1 MIINYQVK
9 LAAFDA
15 DTESRV
21 YVEVP
26 CTSLRRAKQ
35 TLARWAHKY
44 GVKGGLDVRNMVLS
58 EDPATRRKAFK
69 NDRYD
74 GYVTVTILGG

>member
-1 MIINYQVK
+1 MINYQVK
-9 LAAFDA
+9 IAAFDA
-15 DTESRV
+15 ETESRV
-21 YVEVP
+21 YVKVP

-35 TLARWAHKY
+35 TLARWARKY
-44 GVKGGLDVRNMVLS
+44 GIKGGLDVRKMALS
-58 EDPATRRKAFK
+58 EGDPATRRKAFK